1 MNYKLF
7 KRKINDFF
15 FNFTML
21 FGIKLFSAKK
31 AKGYY
36 SNFHNILKG
45 LKENGYYK
53 IENFYDQ
60 NAIKDLNKHSY
71 AILDSVD
78 KITADNVVNVET
90 KEGEIKI
97 KNVDIF
103 SNILKAYTH
112 EFIFILIS
120 IFFYGRPRLPVV
132 KFHLVHDG
140 SFQHNKVPGKSKK
153 RISGYFHVD
162 SLEKHVLKAI
172 IFLDD
177 VTPETGG
184 ETIMIPNS
192 YKKLRYFV
200 NHEKYEK
207 AKDTPNQFFKDDIEI
222 ENELK
227 EAKILSEPNTKHL
240 YGNKGDVILID
251 SCNAHKGNILKAGQ
265 RAVLWL
271 DF

>member
-1 MNYKLF
+1 MNHKFL
-7 KRKINDFF
+7 KRKLNDFF
-15 FNFTML
+15 FNFTMF
-21 FGIKLFSAKK
+21 FGIKIFSIRKT
-31 AKGYY
+31 KGYY

-45 LKENGYYK
+45 IKENGYYRM
-53 IENFYDQ
+53 ENFYDK
-60 NAIKDLNKHSY
+60 NAIENLNKHGY
-71 AILDSVD
+71 AVLDIVD
-78 KITADNVVNVET
+78 KISASNPTNVET

-97 KNVDIF
+97 KNIDDF
-103 SNILKAYTH
+103 SKILRIYTH
-112 EFIFILIS
+112 EFFYILIS

-140 SFQHNKVPGKSKK
+140 SFQHNNVPGKSAK

-172 IFLDD
+172 VFLDD

-207 AKDTPNQFFKDDIEI
+207 AKDTPNKFFKDDIEI
-222 ENELK
+222 EDELK
-227 EAKILSEPNTKHL
+227 EAKVLTESNTKHL
-240 YGNKGDVILID
+240 YGNKGDVIFVD
-251 SCNAHKGNILKAGQ
+251 TCNAHKGNILKSGQ